1 VLDGH
6 RPLHLLYAQTDVK
19 TLLRMSGI
27 SKSFP
32 GVNALR
38 KVDFDLVPG
47 EVHALVG
54 ENGAGK
60 STLIKILA
68 GVYRAD
74 EGEIWLKGRRI
85 ASTDP
90 RAMIDAGVS
99 VIYQELTLVPY
110 LSVAENIFLGREPR
124 RAGLL
129 IDWKA
134 MRAEVERL
142 LQPFKLSLDPFAK
155 VYSLGP
161 AYQQVVEI
169 AKALSLKADIIVMDE
184 PTAPLTGS
192 EVDRLFEI
200 IRNLKS
206 SGVSVAYISHRL
218 EELHEVADR
227 VTILRDGE
235 RIITAPLSSLTID
248 DIIRCMVGRRLTEQY
263 PKASNPSQ
271 DEALRVEGLSKRGV
285 CSDISFRVKRGEILG
300 FAGLVG
306 AGRTEIM
313 QLIYGYRRKDAG
325 RIFVKGKEVRI
336 RNTRDAVKHG
346 IALIPEERKK
356 HGLILGLSVRDN
368 SALTIFDLHT
378 RAGLIQ
384 WGEIGKLVRQ
394 MVSSLGIRTPSLAQT
409 VRNLSGGNQQ
419 KVVLSKWFVRRCDVY
434 IFDEPTRGIDVGA
447 KVEIYKLMESLAAG
461 GAGIIMVSSELLE
474 VMNVPHRIA
483 VVYDGRIVKEFGRG
497 EATQEQVMS
506 YALGFGEKAAS

>member
-1 VLDGH
+1 MN
-6 RPLHLLYAQTDVK
+6 
-19 TLLRMSGI
+19 TLLRMIGI

-74 EGEIWLKGRRI
+74 EGEIWLKDRKIG
-85 ASTDP
+85 ATDP
-90 RAMIDAGVS
+90 RAMIHAGVS
-99 VIYQELTLVPY
+99 VIYQELNLVPY

-124 RAGLL
+124 RAGGL
-129 IDWKA
+129 IDWKV
-134 MRAEVERL
+134 MHRNVESL
-142 LQPFKLSLDPFAK
+142 LEPFNLSLSPRAK
-155 VYSLGP
+155 IQSIGP

-200 IRNLKS
+200 IRSLKAG
-206 SGVSVAYISHRL
+206 GVSIAYISHRL

-227 VTILRDGE
+227 VTVLRDGE
-235 RIITAPLSSLTID
+235 RIITAPLSELTVD
-248 DIIRCMVGRRLTEQY
+248 DIIRKMVGRQLTEQY
-263 PKASNPSQ
+263 VRAGAPS
-271 DEALRVEGLSKRGV
+271 DEEVLRVEGLTKRGICTDV
-285 CSDISFRVKRGEILG
+285 SFTLRRGEILG

-313 QLIYGYRRKDAG
+313 QLIYGYRKKDSG
-325 RIFVKGKEVRI
+325 RVFVNGKEARI
-336 RNTRDAVKHG
+336 GRTRDAVKSG

-356 HGLILGLSVRDN
+356 QGLILGMSVLDN
-368 SALTIFDLHT
+368 SALTILDLHT
-378 RAGLIQ
+378 RGGFVL
-384 WGEIGKLVRQ
+384 WREIGKLVRQ
-394 MVSSLGIRTPSLAQT
+394 MVSNLDIRTPSLGQT

-447 KVEIYKLMESLAAG
+447 KVEIYKLMERLAAD

-474 VMNVPHRIA
+474 VMNVPSRIA
-483 VVYDGRIVKEFGRG
+483 VVYDGRIVKEFNRG
-497 EATQEQVMS
+497 EASEEEVMS
-506 YALGFGEKAAS
+506 YALGLGAKAS

>member
-1 VLDGH
+1 MN
-6 RPLHLLYAQTDVK
+6 

-38 KVDFDLVPG
+38 KVDFDLNPG

-60 STLIKILA
+60 STLMKILS

-74 EGEIWLKGRRI
+74 EGEIWLRDRRI
-85 ASTDP
+85 TSTHP
-90 RAMIDAGVS
+90 RAMINAGIS

-110 LSVAENIFLGREPR
+110 LTVAENIFLGREPR
-124 RAGLL
+124 RAGGL

-134 MRAEVERL
+134 MRTEVERL
-142 LQPFKLSLDPFAK
+142 LQPFNLSLDPFAK
-155 VYSLGP
+155 IYAIGP

-200 IRNLKS
+200 IRNLKA
-206 SGVSVAYISHRL
+206 SGVSIAYISHRL

-227 VTILRDGE
+227 VTVLRDGE
-235 RIITAPLSSLTID
+235 RIITAPLSSLTVD
-248 DIIRCMVGRRLTEQY
+248 DIIRNMVGRQLTEQY
-263 PKASNPSQ
+263 PKAGEPSQ
-271 DEALRVEGLSKRGV
+271 EEVFRVEGLTKHGV
-285 CSDISFRVKRGEILG
+285 CADVSFSVKRGEILG

-325 RIFVKGKEVRI
+325 RVFVKGKEVKI
-336 RNTRDAVKHG
+336 RRTRDAVKNG

-356 HGLILGLSVRDN
+356 QGLILGLSVLDN

-378 RAGLIQ
+378 RGGFIR
-384 WGEIGKLVRQ
+384 WREIGKLVRQ
-394 MVSSLGIRTPSLAQT
+394 IVQQPRDQDPVARADRAEPLRRKPAEGRPLEMVRPQLRRLHLRRAHARHRRGGQGRDLQAHGNPRRKRRRHHHGVLRAPGGHERASSNRRRLQRTHRQG
-409 VRNLSGGNQQ
+409 VQQ
-419 KVVLSKWFVRRCDVY
+419 RRRHGRTG
-434 IFDEPTRGIDVGA
+434 DELCVGLRR
-447 KVEIYKLMESLAAG
+447 KGRFLMKK
-461 GAGIIMVSSELLE
+461 
-474 VMNVPHRIA
+474 H
-483 VVYDGRIVKEFGRG
+483 
-497 EATQEQVMS
+497 Q
-506 YALGFGEKAAS
+506 

>member
-1 VLDGH
+1 MN
-6 RPLHLLYAQTDVK
+6 
-19 TLLRMSGI
+19 TLLRMVGI

-32 GVNALR
+32 GVTALS
-38 KVDFDLVPG
+38 KVDFDLKPG

-60 STLIKILA
+60 STLMKILA

-74 EGEIWLKGRRI
+74 EGEIVLKDRRI
-85 ASTDP
+85 TAADP
-90 RAMIDAGVS
+90 RAMIRAGVS
-99 VIYQELTLVPY
+99 VIYQELNLVPY

-124 RAGLL
+124 RAGGL

-134 MRAEVERL
+134 MRAEVVKL
-142 LQPFKLSLDPFAK
+142 LAPFKLSLDPRAR
-155 VYSLGP
+155 VGAIGP

-200 IRNLKS
+200 IRGLKAG
-206 SGVSVAYISHRL
+206 GVSIAYISHRL

-227 VTILRDGE
+227 VTVLRDGQ
-235 RIITAPLSSLTID
+235 RMITAPLSSLTVD
-248 DIIRCMVGRRLTEQY
+248 DIIRNMVGRQLNEQY
-263 PKASNPSQ
+263 IRAGAPST
-271 DEALRVEGLSKRGV
+271 EEVLRVEGLTRKGV
-285 CSDISFRVKRGEILG
+285 CTDVSFHLHRGEILG

-325 RIFVKGKEVRI
+325 TVFVNGRDVKI
-336 RNTRDAVKHG
+336 RRTRDAVKSG

-356 HGLILGLSVRDN
+356 QGLILGLSVLDN

-378 RAGLIQ
+378 RAGFIR
-384 WGEIGKLVRQ
+384 WGDIRKLVRQ
-394 MVSSLGIRTPSLAQT
+394 MVSNLGIKTPSLSQT

-461 GAGIIMVSSELLE
+461 GAGIIMVSSDLLE
-474 VMNVPHRIA
+474 VMNVPNRIA
-483 VVYDGRIVKEFGRG
+483 VVYDGRIVKEFDRG
-497 EATQEQVMS
+497 DASEEEVIS
-506 YALGFGEKAAS
+506 YALGLGAKSS

>member
-1 VLDGH
+1 
-6 RPLHLLYAQTDVK
+6 
-19 TLLRMSGI
+19 MSGI

-32 GVNALR
+32 GVNALKR
-38 KVDFDLVPG
+38 VDYDLSRG

-60 STLIKILA
+60 STLMKILA

-74 EGEIWLKGRRI
+74 EGEIWLKDLKLTPTG
-85 ASTDP
+85 P
-90 RAMIDAGVS
+90 RSMIDAGVS

-124 RAGLL
+124 RAGGL
-129 IDWKA
+129 IDWKK
-134 MRAEVERL
+134 MWAEVEKL
-142 LQPFKLSLDPFAK
+142 LAPFNLSLNPRSRINAI
-155 VYSLGP
+155 GP

-218 EELHEVADR
+218 EEIHEVADR
-227 VTILRDGE
+227 VTVLRDGE
-235 RIITAPLSSLTID
+235 RMITAALSELTVD
-248 DIIRCMVGRRLTEQY
+248 DIIRHMVGRTLTEQY
-263 PKASNPSQ
+263 PKVEDSAR
-271 DEALRVEGLSKRGV
+271 EEVLRVEGLTKRGV
-285 CSDISFRVKRGEILG
+285 CTEVSFSARRGEILG

-313 QLIYGYRRKDAG
+313 QLLYGYRRRDSG
-325 RIFVKGKEVRI
+325 RIFLRGAEVRI
-336 RNTRDAVKHG
+336 RSTRDAVRSG

-356 HGLILGLSVRDN
+356 QGLVMGLSVMDN

-378 RAGLIQ
+378 TLGFIRWPDIAQ
-384 WGEIGKLVRQ
+384 LVNN
-394 MVSSLGIRTPSLAQT
+394 MVRSLGIRTPSLRQE
-409 VRNLSGGNQQ
+409 VKNLSGGNQQ
-419 KVVLSKWFVRRCDVY
+419 KVVLSKWFVRNCDVY

-447 KVEIYKLMESLAAG
+447 KAEIYKLMVSLASK
-461 GAGIIMVSSELLE
+461 GAAIIMISSDLPE
-474 VMNVPHRIA
+474 VMNMANRIL
-483 VVYDGRIVKEFGRG
+483 VVYAGRIVSEYRRG
-497 EATQEQVMS
+497 EATEEQVMS
-506 YALGFGEKAAS
+506 DALGLGAQTAAHAGTQGVSE

>member
-1 VLDGH
+1 MS
-6 RPLHLLYAQTDVK
+6 A
-19 TLLRMSGI
+19 LLRMSGI

-32 GVNALR
+32 GVHAL
-38 KVDFDLVPG
+38 KNVDYDLVKG

-60 STLIKILA
+60 STLMKILA

-74 EGEIWLKGRRI
+74 EGEIWLKDRRI
-85 ASTDP
+85 TPTGP
-90 RAMIDAGVS
+90 RSMIDAGVG

-124 RAGLL
+124 RAGGL
-129 IDWKA
+129 IDWKK
-134 MRAEVERL
+134 MWDEVEML
-142 LQPFKLSLDPFAK
+142 LRPFNLSLNPR
-155 VYSLGP
+155 SRIHSIGP

-206 SGVSVAYISHRL
+206 GGVSIAYISHRL

-227 VTILRDGE
+227 VTVLRDGE
-235 RIITAPLSSLTID
+235 RMITAALSDLTVD
-248 DIIRCMVGRRLTEQY
+248 DIIRHMVGRKLTEQY
-263 PKASNPSQ
+263 PKVEDSAG
-271 DEALRVEGLSKRGV
+271 EEVLRVEGLSKHGV
-285 CSDISFRVKRGEILG
+285 CTDVSFSARRGEILG

-313 QLIYGYRRKDAG
+313 QLLYGYRRKDAG
-325 RIFVKGKEVRI
+325 RIYLRGREVKI
-336 RNTRDAVKHG
+336 RTTRDAVRNG

-356 HGLILGLSVRDN
+356 QGLVMGLSVMDN
-368 SALTIFDLHT
+368 SALTILDLHNVLGFIT
-378 RAGLIQ
+378 WSQITQR
-384 WGEIGKLVRQ
+384 VTD
-394 MVSSLGIRTPSLAQT
+394 MVHSLGIRTPSLRQE
-409 VRNLSGGNQQ
+409 VKNLSGGNQQ
-419 KVVLSKWFVRRCDVY
+419 KVVLSKWFVRNCDVY

-447 KVEIYKLMESLAAG
+447 KAEIYKLMQSLATK
-461 GAGIIMVSSELLE
+461 GAAIIMISSDLPE
-474 VMNVPHRIA
+474 VMNMANRIL
-483 VVYDGRIVKEFGRG
+483 VVYAGRIVSEYRRG
-497 EATQEQVMS
+497 EATEEKVMS
-506 YALGFGEKAAS
+506 DALGLGAQPAGAARTQGARE

>member
-1 VLDGH
+1 MN
-6 RPLHLLYAQTDVK
+6 
-19 TLLRMSGI
+19 TLLRMVGI

-32 GVNALR
+32 GVTALS
-38 KVDFDLVPG
+38 KVDFDLEPG

-60 STLIKILA
+60 STLMKILA

-74 EGEIWLKGRRI
+74 EGEIWLKDRRI
-85 ASTDP
+85 TAADP
-90 RAMIDAGVS
+90 RAMIHAGVS
-99 VIYQELTLVPY
+99 VIYQELNLVPY

-124 RAGLL
+124 RAGGL

-134 MRAEVERL
+134 MRAEVVKL
-142 LQPFKLSLDPFAK
+142 LAPFKLSLDPRAR
-155 VYSLGP
+155 VGSIGP
-161 AYQQVVEI
+161 AYQQVVEV

-200 IRNLKS
+200 IRSLKAN
-206 SGVSVAYISHRL
+206 GVSIAYISHRL

-227 VTILRDGE
+227 VTVLRDGQ
-235 RIITAPLSSLTID
+235 RMLTAPLSSLTVD
-248 DIIRCMVGRRLTEQY
+248 DIIRNMVGRQLTEQY
-263 PKASNPSQ
+263 LRAGAPSP
-271 DEALRVEGLSKRGV
+271 EEVLRVEGLTRRGV
-285 CSDISFRVKRGEILG
+285 CTDVSFHLHRGEILG

-325 RIFVKGKEVRI
+325 KVFVKGREVKI
-336 RNTRDAVKHG
+336 RRTRDAVKSG

-356 HGLILGLSVRDN
+356 QGLILGLSVLDN

-378 RAGLIQ
+378 RVGFIR
-384 WGEIGKLVRQ
+384 WGDIRKLVRQ
-394 MVSSLGIRTPSLAQT
+394 MVSSLGIKTPSLSQT

-447 KVEIYKLMESLAAG
+447 KVEIYKLMQSLAAG
-461 GAGIIMVSSELLE
+461 GAGIIMVSSDLLE
-474 VMNVPHRIA
+474 VMNVPNRIA
-483 VVYDGRIVKEFGRG
+483 VVYGGRIVKEFNRG
-497 EATQEQVMS
+497 DASEEEVIS
-506 YALGFGEKAAS
+506 YALGLGAKSS

>member
-1 VLDGH
+1 MS
-6 RPLHLLYAQTDVK
+6 

-32 GVNALR
+32 GVRALR
-38 KVDFDLVPG
+38 KVDFDLAAG

-60 STLIKILA
+60 STLMKILA

-85 ASTDP
+85 TASDP

-110 LSVAENIFLGREPR
+110 LTVAENIFLGREPR
-124 RAGLL
+124 RAGLF
-129 IDWKA
+129 IDWKR
-134 MRAEVERL
+134 MGSEVERL
-142 LQPFKLSLDPFAK
+142 LEPFKLSLNPFARIH
-155 VYSLGP
+155 SLGP

-169 AKALSLKADIIVMDE
+169 AKALALKADIIVMDE
-184 PTAPLTGS
+184 PTSSLTGS

-200 IRNLKS
+200 IRNLKAG
-206 SGVSVAYISHRL
+206 GVSVAYISHRL

-227 VTILRDGE
+227 VTVLRDGE
-235 RIITAPLSSLTID
+235 GVVTAPLSALSIEE
-248 DIIRCMVGRRLTEQY
+248 IIRNMVGRRLTEQY
-263 PKASNPSQ
+263 PQAAPPSEE
-271 DEALRVEGLSKRGV
+271 EALRVEGLSKRGI
-285 CSDISFRVKRGEILG
+285 CSDISFSLKRGEILG

-325 RIFVKGKEVRI
+325 RIFVRGKEVKI
-336 RNTRDAVKHG
+336 RSTRDAVKNG

-356 HGLILGLSVRDN
+356 QGLILGLSVLDN

-378 RAGLIQ
+378 RGGFIL
-384 WGEIGKLVRQ
+384 WREIGRLVRQ
-394 MVSSLGIRTPSLAQT
+394 MIVSLGIRTPSLAQT

-483 VVYDGRIVKEFGRG
+483 VVYNGRIVKQFARG
-497 EATQEQVMS
+497 DATQEQVMS
-506 YALGFGEKAAS
+506 QALGFGERAAS